1 MCADFV
7 ANLCSQLF
15 NCMAQYVQLSCGLPP
30 EAGDEADDD
39 EEEIPVEMSVS
50 VSQTTDTLS
59 SKMFGKITKS
69 DGCQF

>member
-1 MCADFV
+1 MQILLPIFV
-7 ANLCSQLF
+7 LKFSTVWYI
-15 NCMAQYVQLSCGLPP
+15 QYVQLSCGLPP

-69 DGCQF
+69 DGC